1 MKKILVVGA
10 SGQIGSELVPEL
22 RRIYGESNVVA
33 ADLKD
38 PSQLA
43 PTLVN
48 GIYEQAD
55 ILDTERVAG
64 IIKNTTSM
72 RSTTSSLFF
81 RA

>member
-22 RRIYGESNVVA
+22 RRIYGENNVVA

-38 PSQLA
+38 RSQLA
-43 PTLVN
+43 PTLVD

-55 ILDTERVAG
+55 KKIR
-64 IIKNTTSM
+64 
-72 RSTTSSLFF
+72 
-81 RA
+81 